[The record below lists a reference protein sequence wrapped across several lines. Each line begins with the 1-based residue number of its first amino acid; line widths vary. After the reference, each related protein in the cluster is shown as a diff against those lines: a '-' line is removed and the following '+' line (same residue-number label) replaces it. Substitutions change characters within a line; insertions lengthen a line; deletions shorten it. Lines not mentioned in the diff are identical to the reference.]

1 MSGTVVQEDVA
12 AFRAA
17 FDVLADR
24 DIGAMTGDEL
34 VAAMDEL
41 QTLFCQLPAQWN
53 RMLAR
58 LQAQTTPQAMG
69 AKSWRDV
76 LAIRWRLSTGEAG
89 RRLAEAEVLGPRQS
103 LTGERLDPV
112 LPAVAAAQSGG
123 LITADQVTVLRDT
136 MGRLP
141 GWVDAPTRAQI
152 EVDLVRVAVGVGP
165 KELADQAKRRLFL
178 LDQDGPEPDD
188 TERARKRGICLG
200 KQGRDGTSPVSG
212 WLTPEARA
220 TWEPIFAKFAA
231 PGMCNPDDDE
241 PCVLGTPIQAQI
253 DNDHRSPAQRRHD
266 AFVVIG
272 RIALMG
278 GELGQLN
285 GLPVSIII
293 RTTLQDLESRAGVG
307 VSGGGTIVPIADV
320 IRLAA
325 HANHFLAVF
334 DKATGSAMDLFRARR
349 VASPAQRIML
359 IGRDGGC
366 TKPSCTVPAYG
377 AQVHHAAADWAD
389 DGNTNVD
396 EMGLA
401 CGPDNR
407 MVGKSGGWTTRMNER
422 HDVEWIPP
430 PHLDTGQTRINHY
443 HRPETLI
450 CPTDQDPK
458 RDNNSGGSAPPE
470 SVRDG
475 DGEPAEP
482 FDPWAPD
489 APAESDGPA
498 QADDTVETAPS
509 EPDSAPEPFD
519 PWAGTAGV
527 AESASSTPG
536 RDDSPAS
543 EPFDRW
549 RPATP
554 APPDDDS
561 VVPPSAEP
569 DQDQPRELGPLDPW
583 GPETPDEP
591 GGPAPP
597 DGQAV

>member
-1 MSGTVVQEDVA
+1 MSGTVVLEDA
-12 AFRAA
+12 AALCAA
-17 FDVLADR
+17 FDVLAGR
-24 DIGAMTGDEL
+24 DVGAMTADEVL
-34 VAAMDEL
+34 AGMDGL
-41 QTLFCQLPAQWN
+41 QTLDCQLPTLWH
-53 RMLAR
+53 RMLAQ
-58 LQAQTTPQAMG
+58 LQVETTPQALG
-69 AKSWRDV
+69 AKSWREV
-76 LAIRWRLSTGEAG
+76 LAIRWRISTGEAN
-89 RRLAEAEVLGPRQS
+89 RRLAEADVLGPRQT

-123 LITADQVTVLRDT
+123 LITAEHVTVLRDT

-141 GWVDAPTRAQI
+141 GWVDAATRSQI

-188 TERARKRGICLG
+188 TERARKRGLSVG
-200 KQGRDGTSPVSG
+200 TQRRDGTSAVTG

-231 PGMCNPDDDE
+231 PGMCNPDDPE
-241 PCVLGTPIQAQI
+241 PCIQGTPSQAQI
-253 DNDHRSPAQRRHD
+253 DNDHRSLAQRQHD
-266 AFVVIG
+266 AFIVIG

-278 GELGQLN
+278 GDLGTLN

-366 TKPSCTVPAYG
+366 TKPSCPVGPYG
-377 AQVHHAAADWAD
+377 TQVHHAAADWAD

-407 MVGKSGGWTTRMNER
+407 MVDKNGGWTTRMNER
-422 HDVEWIPP
+422 HEVEWLPP

-443 HRPETLI
+443 HRPETLL
-450 CPTDQDPK
+450 CPTDQAPESK
-458 RDNNSGGSAPPE
+458 RDNNIVDGAPPE
-470 SVRDG
+470 PEPTADATKRCAPELLDPCDYDSIRPANGTPREPVCDDDRD
-475 DGEPAEP
+475 PAEP
-482 FDPWAPD
+482 FDPW
-489 APAESDGPA
+489 GPGTPVIPG
-498 QADDTVETAPS
+498 DDTVAPAS
-509 EPDSAPEPFD
+509 AEPDLNQPREFEPFD
-519 PWAGTAGV
+519 PWG
-527 AESASSTPG
+527 
-536 RDDSPAS
+536 
-543 EPFDRW
+543 
-549 RPATP
+549 
-554 APPDDDS
+554 PD
-561 VVPPSAEP
+561 A
-569 DQDQPRELGPLDPW
+569 
-583 GPETPDEP
+583 PDEP

-597 DGQAV
+597 DHQAG